1 MSFKLTRNKK
11 NAAIAT
17 AGAAVLLVGSSFAFF
32 MDKESVTNPF
42 TVGNVKI
49 TVTEDH
55 FDETTA
61 EDITPNKV
69 IPKDPVVTNT
79 GVNDVYAFVSV
90 NVPKA
95 NVETANADGSRNDA
109 KNQDLFTYK
118 VNDNWKLIKTNDGDD
133 YSEYIYAY
141 SNADGSLK
149 KLAKSEKTNAVFD
162 SVKFINIV
170 DEQQSGAN
178 QIIDVKG
185 IGIQTADLGT
195 DNPLQIYNIAVNQSK
210 SEAR

>member
-49 TVTEDH
+49 TVTEEH
-55 FDETTA
+55 FDKTTA
-61 EDITPNKV
+61 TDITPNKV

-90 NVPKA
+90 KVPKA
-95 NVETANADGSRNDA
+95 NVETANADGTLNAA

-118 VNDNWKLIKTNDGDD
+118 VNDNWKLIKTNDADD
-133 YSEYIYAY
+133 HTEYIYAY
-141 SNADGSLK
+141 SDADGSLK

-162 SVKFINIV
+162 NVKFINIV
-170 DEQQSGAN
+170 DEQQSGVN
-178 QIIDVKG
+178 LNIDVNG

-195 DNPLQIYNIAVNQSK
+195 DNPLQIYNIAVKQMQTK
-210 SEAR
+210 R

>member
-32 MDKESVTNPF
+32 MDRESVTNPF

-49 TVTEDH
+49 TVTEEH

-61 EDITPNKV
+61 RDITPNKV

-90 NVPKA
+90 KVPKA
-95 NVETANADGSRNDA
+95 NVETANADGTLNAA

-118 VNDNWKLIKTNDGDD
+118 VNDNWKLIKTNDGDAH
-133 YSEYIYAY
+133 SEYIYAY

-149 KLAKSEKTNAVFD
+149 KLAKNEKTNAVFD

-170 DEQQSGAN
+170 DEQQSGVN
-178 QIIDVKG
+178 LSIDVNG

-195 DNPLQIYNIAVNQSK
+195 DNPLQIYNIAVKQNK
-210 SEAR
+210 

>member
-11 NAAIAT
+11 NATIAT

-49 TVTEDH
+49 TVTEEH
-55 FDETTA
+55 FDKTTA
-61 EDITPNKV
+61 KDITPNKV

-90 NVPKA
+90 KVPKA
-95 NVETANADGSRNDA
+95 NVETANADGTLNAA

-118 VNDNWKLIKTNDGDD
+118 VNDNWKLIKTNDADD
-133 YSEYIYAY
+133 HTEYIYAY
-141 SNADGSLK
+141 SDANGTLK

-162 SVKFINIV
+162 NVKFINIV
-170 DEQQSGAN
+170 DEQQSGVN
-178 QIIDVKG
+178 LNIDVDG

-195 DNPLQIYNIAVNQSK
+195 DNPLQIYNIAVKQNK
-210 SEAR
+210 

>member
-1 MSFKLTRNKK
+1 MSCKLTRNKK

-49 TVTEDH
+49 TVTEEH
-55 FDETTA
+55 FDKTTA
-61 EDITPNKV
+61 KDITPNKV

-90 NVPKA
+90 KVPKA
-95 NVETANADGSRNDA
+95 NVETANADGTLNA
-109 KNQDLFTYK
+109 AENQDLFTYK
-118 VNDNWKLIKTNDGDD
+118 VNDNWKLIKTNDADD
-133 YSEYIYAY
+133 HTEYIYAY

-162 SVKFINIV
+162 NVKFINIV
-170 DEQQSGAN
+170 DEQQSGVN
-178 QIIDVKG
+178 LDIDVDG

-195 DNPLQIYNIAVNQSK
+195 DNPLQIYNIAVKQNSK
-210 SEAR
+210 AE

>member
-32 MDKESVTNPF
+32 MDRESVTNPF

-49 TVTEDH
+49 TVTEEH

-61 EDITPNKV
+61 RDITPNKV

-90 NVPKA
+90 KVPKA
-95 NVETANADGSRNDA
+95 NVETANADGTLNAA

-118 VNDNWKLIKTNDGDD
+118 VNDNWKLIKTNDADD
-133 YSEYIYAY
+133 HTEYIYAY
-141 SNADGSLK
+141 SDANGTLK

-162 SVKFINIV
+162 NVKFINIV
-170 DEQQSGAN
+170 DEQQSGVN
-178 QIIDVKG
+178 LSIDVNG

-195 DNPLQIYNIAVNQSK
+195 DNPLQIYGIAVNHSK
-210 SEAR
+210 AE